1 MVKIQIVILFT
12 SLEGVSEDKKIQI
25 QKVVQEEYCRQYGC
39 GKESI
44 ETSLYGGI
52 SNGKNTN
59 DIVLYIAEH
68 QNRLNEGLYRN
79 RLKNRISGR
88 LKMLF
93 GDGVAFSGTIGIE
106 EGELGVPDEG
116 KSGNESDGSGK
127 SDDNGG
133 ENDYKQRALH
143 YEAMEPKFSFE
154 ILKLPRVTMEQI
166 EQALARIEYEREVF
180 EEWGLYAIMPSPI
193 CAMSFYGP
201 PGTGKTLAAEAIA
214 SKLGKRLIRASYADI
229 ESKYHGEG
237 PKNVGAI
244 FLAAEQQ
251 DAVLFIDEA
260 DSLLSKRLTNVSQGS
275 EQAINSMRSQL
286 LICLEKF
293 HGIVIFAT
301 NLVVNYD
308 QAFQSRLISVK
319 FELPDA
325 SIREEIWRA
334 HLYPDN
340 KAKVKLKIPLA
351 EDVDVKAL
359 AGGYEVCGRDIRN
372 AVVDACVA
380 ARRKGISRLTQSCL
394 VEAVRAEQRR
404 QRDVLNAED
413 HSAVKLEQDFTEVP
427 EKEESVQVNIEN
439 GK

>member
-12 SLEGVSEDKKIQI
+12 SLEGIPGDKKIQI

-59 DIVLYIAEH
+59 DIVLYITAH

-79 RLKNRISGR
+79 RMKNGISGR
-88 LKMLF
+88 IKMLF
-93 GDGVAFSGTIGIE
+93 GDEGTFSGTIGIE

-116 KSGNESDGSGK
+116 KCNNEPADNGK
-127 SDDNGG
+127 GDDNDNGG
-133 ENDYKQRALH
+133 ENDYKQRAFH
-143 YEAMEPKFSFE
+143 YKAMEPKFSFE
-154 ILKLPRVTMEQI
+154 ILKLPQTTMEQI

-214 SKLGKRLIRASYADI
+214 CRLGKRLIRASYADI

-308 QAFQSRLISVK
+308 RAFQSRLISIK

-334 HLYPDN
+334 HLYPDS
-340 KAKVKLKIPLA
+340 KAKVKLNIPLA

-359 AGGYEVCGRDIRN
+359 ADGYEVCGRDIRN

-380 ARRKGISRLTQSCL
+380 ARRNGISRLTQSCL
-394 VEAVRAEQRR
+394 VEAVRVQQRR

-413 HSAVKLEQDFTEVP
+413 HSAVKLEQGFAEVP
-427 EKEESVQVNIEN
+427 
-439 GK
+439 G